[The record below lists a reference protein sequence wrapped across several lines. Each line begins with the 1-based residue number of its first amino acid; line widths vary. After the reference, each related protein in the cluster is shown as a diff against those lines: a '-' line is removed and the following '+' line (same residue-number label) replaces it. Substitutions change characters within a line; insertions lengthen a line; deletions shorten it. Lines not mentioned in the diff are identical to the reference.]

1 MALTKANAK
10 NMFGRKEIV
19 FILLM
24 LTGSVLFAQQKWS
37 LEECIGYA
45 LKNNLDIESRRISSE
60 ANKEIL
66 AQSKRERLPYIDAGT
81 NYNVNFG
88 KSVDPNTN
96 DVTYN
101 SFASNRY
108 SLSGSVSLFDGFIRN
123 NQIAYN
129 RFIYRAG
136 LAKEKSQKIEISFA
150 VMNAFHNSLYY
161 KGLLEIVKGQKK
173 LSELNLEK
181 VTKETE
187 VGISAKTD
195 ILEIEARLAEEELL
209 VIRTAN
215 NLNASLLDL
224 KRAMNYPA
232 NQELKLR
239 DLNDISYASTAVFE
253 NADSVYSMAVIHL
266 PDVDVKQ
273 QELKAVEKNLAIARG
288 QLSPSLALSGGYYT
302 GYYETRTDQDG
313 NPISFQEQFSNNASQ
328 SVGVRLSIPVFTR
341 WRNRSEI
348 KLSKIDLEAKKVEL
362 QNYKNQLYY
371 EIESYC
377 QELSATSAE
386 YLQAKKQTESN
397 ELAFEVAQK
406 KKDQGMINILD
417 FYTSKNLL
425 SNAQGE
431 LLRTKLQYI
440 IKRKTIDF
448 YLGKPV
454 FGLKNYAESA
464 KQ

>member
-1 MALTKANAK
+1 
-10 NMFGRKEIV
+10 
-19 FILLM
+19 M
-24 LTGSVLFAQQKWS
+24 LTGLVSFAQQKWS

-45 LKNNLDIESRRISSE
+45 FKNNLDIESRRIASE
-60 ANKEIL
+60 ANREML
-66 AQSKRERLPYIDAGT
+66 TQSKRNRLPYIDAGT
-81 NYNVNFG
+81 NYNINFG

-101 SFASNRY
+101 SFASNGY
-108 SLSGSVSLFDGFIRN
+108 SLSGSVPLFEGFIRK
-123 NQIAYN
+123 NQIGYN
-129 RFIYRAG
+129 RFVYLAG
-136 LAKEKSQKIEISFA
+136 LAKEETQKIEIAFA

-161 KGLLEIVKGQKK
+161 KGLLEIVKEQKE

-209 VIRTAN
+209 VIRTTN

-224 KRAMNYPA
+224 KRAMNFPPA
-232 NQELKLR
+232 RELHLQ
-239 DLNDISYASTAVFE
+239 DLNDIRYASSAVFE
-253 NADSVYSMAVIHL
+253 NADSVYSMAVKHL
-266 PDVDVKQ
+266 PDVEVKQ
-273 QELKAVEKNLAIARG
+273 QELKAVERNLAIARG
-288 QLSPSLALSGGYYT
+288 QLSPSLTLSGGYYT
-302 GYYETRTDQDG
+302 GYYETRTDEAG
-313 NPISFQEQFSNNASQ
+313 NPISFRDQFSNNASQ

-341 WRNRSEI
+341 WRNRSQI
-348 KLSKIDLEAKKVEL
+348 KLSKLDLEAKKVEL

-397 ELAFEVAQK
+397 ELAFEVTQK
-406 KKDQGMINILD
+406 KKEQGLINILD
-417 FYTSKNLL
+417 FYMSKNLL

-440 IKRKTIDF
+440 IK
-448 YLGKPV
+448 
-454 FGLKNYAESA
+454 
-464 KQ
+464 

>member
-1 MALTKANAK
+1 MALTKANAIK
-10 NMFGRKEIV
+10 MFGRREIV

-37 LEECIGYA
+37 LEECIDYA
-45 LKNNLDIESRRISSE
+45 LKNNLDIESRRIASE
-60 ANKEIL
+60 SNKEIL
-66 AQSKRERLPYIDAGT
+66 AQSKRNRLPYIDAGT
-81 NYNVNFG
+81 NYNINFG

-101 SFASNRY
+101 SFASNSY
-108 SLSGSVSLFDGFIRN
+108 SLSGSVPLFDGFIRN

-136 LAKEKSQKIEISFA
+136 LAKEETRKIEIAFL

-161 KGLLEIVKGQKK
+161 KGLLEIVEEQKE

-195 ILEIEARLAEEELL
+195 ILEIEARLAEEELM
-209 VIRTAN
+209 VIRTSN
-215 NLNASLLDL
+215 NLEASLLDL
-224 KRAMNYPA
+224 KRAMNYPVD
-232 NQELKLR
+232 QELMLQ
-239 DLNDISYASTAVFE
+239 DLNDIRYASSAVFE
-253 NADSVYSMAVIHL
+253 NADSVYSMAVKHL
-266 PDVDVKQ
+266 PGVEAQQ
-273 QELKAVEKNLAIARG
+273 QELKAVEKNLAIGRG
-288 QLSPSLALSGGYYT
+288 QLSPSVSLSGGYYT
-302 GYYETRTDQDG
+302 GYYETRTDETG
-313 NPISFQEQFSNNASQ
+313 NPISFRDQFSNNASQ
-328 SVGVRLSIPVFTR
+328 SVGVRLSIPIFAR
-341 WRNRSEI
+341 WKTRSEI
-348 KLSKIDLEAKKVEL
+348 KLSKLDLEAKKVEL

-406 KKDQGMINILD
+406 KKEQGLINILD

-448 YLGKPV
+448 YMGKPV
-454 FGLKNYAESA
+454 FGMN
-464 KQ
+464 

>member
-1 MALTKANAK
+1 MKK
-10 NMFGRKEIV
+10 NMFGRREIV
-19 FILLM
+19 FILLL
-24 LTGSVLFAQQKWS
+24 LTGSVSFAQQKWR
-37 LEECIGYA
+37 LEDCIDYA
-45 LKNNLDIESRRISSE
+45 LKNNLDIESQRIASE
-60 ANKEIL
+60 TNKEML
-66 AQSKRERLPYIDAGT
+66 AQSKRNRLPYIDAGT
-81 NYNVNFG
+81 NYNINFG

-101 SFASNRY
+101 NFASNNY
-108 SLSGSVSLFDGFIRN
+108 SLSGSVPLFDGFIRN

-136 LAKEKSQKIEISFA
+136 QANEENQKIEIAFA

-161 KGLLEIVKGQKK
+161 KGLLGIVKGQKE

-181 VTKETE
+181 VIKETE

-209 VIRTAN
+209 VIRTIN
-215 NLNASLLDL
+215 NLNASLLQL

-232 NQELKLR
+232 DQELVLQ
-239 DLNDISYASTAVFE
+239 DLNEISYVSSAVYE
-253 NADSVYSMAVIHL
+253 NADSVYSMAVKHL
-266 PDVDVKQ
+266 PGVEAKQ
-273 QELKAVEKNLAIARG
+273 QELKAVERNLAISRG
-288 QLSPSLALSGGYYT
+288 RLSPSVSLSAGYYT
-302 GYYETRTDQDG
+302 GYYETRTDEEG
-313 NPISFQEQFSNNASQ
+313 NPITFQEQFSNNASQ
-328 SVGVRLSIPVFTR
+328 SVGVRLSIPIFNR
-341 WRNRSEI
+341 WRTRSEI
-348 KLSKIDLEAKKVEL
+348 KLGKLDLEAKKVEL
-362 QNYKNQLYY
+362 QNFKNQLYY

-397 ELAFEVAQK
+397 ELAFEVTQK
-406 KKDQGMINILD
+406 KKEQGLINILD

-448 YLGKPV
+448 YMGKPV
-454 FGLKNYAESA
+454 F
-464 KQ
+464 